1 MHRLRFLGEKSFVVI
16 EPYAHAHVFMNN
28 LPFKGCVC
36 VRNGDVCTNCT
47 PSRSGKCENFQLM
60 PTTDQLN
67 MITNTTN
74 RNTPP
79 QTQEVPLSLSTTL
92 GLGRGERNSHELD
105 LNRSGRSATMAL
117 SQQMNTTTPQEREE
131 ENSDENTQLDF
142 TWGDVS
148 STVFCQ
154 QVTAAYCEVMHW
166 RRNIFLVPTGKAGT
180 AFIKE
185 LTKLYQAF
193 ADVSTLALKA
203 CIVLQCLLLQKPHAR
218 SKSKEH
224 LAHLERRMKLWLK
237 GDITALLQEGKCIQ
251 RHLPPPTN
259 QLENLEK
266 KAPNIQ

>member
-1 MHRLRFLGEKSFVVI
+1 MPQCCRCNGYGHC
-16 EPYAHAHVFMNN
+16 
-28 LPFKGCVC
+28 KGCVC

-47 PSRSGKCENFQLM
+47 PSRSGMCENFQLM
-60 PTTDQLN
+60 STTDQLN
-67 MITNTTN
+67 MITNATN

-131 ENSDENTQLDF
+131 KNSDENIQLDF
-142 TWGDVS
+142 TWMVVN

-166 RRNIFLVPTGKAGT
+166 RRNIFLVPNRKSRHSFYKRIDQGFCRCLHPRTHCSQSMHSLTMSATTKAT
-180 AFIKE
+180 
-185 LTKLYQAF
+185 
-193 ADVSTLALKA
+193 
-203 CIVLQCLLLQKPHAR
+203 C
-218 SKSKEH
+218 SKQSKEH

-237 GDITALLQEGKCIQ
+237 GDITTLLQEGKCIQ
-251 RHLPPPTN
+251 RHLPPPTRKSG
-259 QLENLEK
+259 EK
-266 KAPNIQ
+266 SPNIQ